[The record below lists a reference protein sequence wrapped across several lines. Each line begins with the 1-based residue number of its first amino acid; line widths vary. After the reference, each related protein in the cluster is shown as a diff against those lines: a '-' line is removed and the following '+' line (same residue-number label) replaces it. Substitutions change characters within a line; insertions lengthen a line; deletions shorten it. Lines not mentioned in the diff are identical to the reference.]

1 MSELTALFH
10 AIGRGDQAAM
20 NRLLELMY
28 SDLHQLAQSR
38 LRKSPQRGELNTTEL
53 VHESYL
59 RFLNAGRLNV
69 ADRGHFMAYSAR
81 VMRSIIVDLVRQQN
95 AERRG
100 GGVFKVTLNTNVR
113 EGAHVSN
120 AEIIRVNDALEVLA
134 QTDPRLVK
142 VVELLYFAGMTH
154 DEAAE
159 ALGVGARTVRRDWH
173 KARLLL
179 SAVLQ

>member
-1 MSELTALFH
+1 MSELTELFH
-10 AIGRGDQAAM
+10 AIQSGDQAAM

-38 LRKSPQRGELNTTEL
+38 LRKTPQRGELDTTEL

-69 ADRGHFMAYSAR
+69 ADRGHFLAYSAR
-81 VMRSIIVDLVRQQN
+81 VMRSIIVDLVR
-95 AERRG
+95 RRSADRHG
-100 GGVFKVTLNTNVR
+100 GGALKVTLNTNVR
-113 EGAHVSN
+113 EGLQVSN
-120 AEIIRVNDALEVLA
+120 SEIIRVNDALEVLA
-134 QTDPRLVK
+134 ETDPRLVK

-159 ALGVGARTVRRDWH
+159 ALGVAPRTVRRDWH

-179 SAVLQ
+179 SAALQ